1 MLRIGIG
8 VAVGFASL
16 SADAI
21 QTFFEQLQQTFTL
34 NDEARGILDNDV
46 LA

>member
-8 VAVGFASL
+8 IAIGFASV

-21 QTFFEQLQQTFTL
+21 QTFFEQLEQTFTL
-34 NDEARGILDNDV
+34 DDEARGILDNDA